1 MADIALVI
9 FEAGDGG
16 GKPQNPASRLLFNTA
31 FLKSSFFS
39 GLVLR
44 LESKRVRAGI
54 KRVGLMEDTGVRI
67 IKLPFPAG
75 RLTSFSSRAVRDFID
90 RLRAESGAE
99 ECFMP
104 SGASADAEYRDY
116 RIRRD
121 AAQIIY
127 KAHLPYILEDIYE
140 SRGIRA
146 GSLDTVV
153 VAGEDRQE
161 LLQIIRR
168 IEPYFRYI
176 TVAAPQSGDIEAELA
191 GISAESGLTVN
202 ICSNWKTALKNADLI
217 INLAGAQA
225 LSKYRMKLRSLL
237 LNFNNG
243 AGMRLDGENTVING
257 IDYILPADVFASLGT
272 EVLRHFNKKELT
284 EMVMDIRLDA
294 YTGRTPDEDCAA
306 RVLEEFGKCGCRITG
321 YAGRRASL
329 KAEDVISSLRSR
341 HAPGSG

>member
-16 GKPQNPASRLLFNTA
+16 VKPQNPASRLFFNTA
-31 FLKSSFFS
+31 FLKTSLFS
-39 GLVLR
+39 GLFLR
-44 LESKRVRAGI
+44 LGSKRVKAGI
-54 KRVGLMEDTGVRI
+54 KRVELMEDTGARI

-75 RLTSFSSRAVRDFID
+75 RLSVLSSSAVKGFIE
-90 RLRAESGAE
+90 RLRTENGIE

-104 SGASADAEYRDY
+104 SGASADAVYRDY

-127 KAHLPYILEDIYE
+127 KAHLPYILEDLYE

-153 VAGEDRQE
+153 VPGEDRQE
-161 LLQIIRR
+161 LISIIRR

-202 ICSNWKTALKNADLI
+202 VCCNWKTALKNADLI

-225 LSKYRMKLRSLL
+225 LSRYRMKPRSLL

-243 AGMRLDGENTVING
+243 AGVRLDGENTVVNG

-272 EVLRHFNKKELT
+272 EVLRHFNKKELA
-284 EMVMDIRLDA
+284 EMVMDIRLHA
-294 YTGRTPDEDCAA
+294 YTVRTPDEDCAA

-321 YAGRRASL
+321 YAGRRGSL
-329 KAEDVISSLRSR
+329 KAEDVISSLRSH